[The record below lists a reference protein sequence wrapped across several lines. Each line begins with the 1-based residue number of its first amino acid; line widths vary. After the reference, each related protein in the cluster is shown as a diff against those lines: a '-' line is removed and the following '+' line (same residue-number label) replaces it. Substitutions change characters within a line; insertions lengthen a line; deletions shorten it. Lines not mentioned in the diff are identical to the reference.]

1 MTDDKLAEEYIC
13 NDKCEDDVSR
23 NYIHCKTCTRLDD
36 FLAGLKAG
44 RQQQS
49 DNMYIAHIE
58 IRLHDAVESIKK
70 QLDVM
75 LQEILGGNNKEVEE

>member
-1 MTDDKLAEEYIC
+1 MIDEKRLAEEHIC
-13 NDKCEDDVSR
+13 NGKCQDDISR

-36 FLAGLKAG
+36 FLAGLKVG

-49 DNMYIAHIE
+49 DIGWIE
-58 IRLHDAVESIKK
+58 IKLHDVVESIKK

-75 LQEILGGNNKEVEE
+75 LQEILGGNDKEVEE